1 MTELNSDICQTCQKP
16 KNVSGSGSL
25 TQWINCCQCN
35 LTGAPESELITV
47 CRACGKRMKEGRS
60 GSVTQWIFADHLC
73 KCENPQPVKVKTSGT
88 TFKSKAFEEQDD
100 DPNELPL
107 DIDETLFPT
116 SRYKP
121 LRLLGHG
128 ALGQVYL
135 CRDLHLRKKV
145 ALKSLFALTDDRIV
159 SFQQEAKTASK
170 LSHEKVIKVF
180 DFGTSASGRPYMV
193 MEYFPGRSLEE
204 VIRDHGFLEQ
214 YDSCVIFQSICE
226 ALSHLH
232 EHGIFHRD
240 LKPSNILMLETETG
254 EFDLRLIDFGLSKTT
269 QDVQAKT
276 NVQGRTVVGTPG
288 YMSPDQASGL
298 EYDARSEIYS
308 LGCIMYES
316 LAGQPPFSGESSL
329 EFLNK
334 HMRSDVLPLQELAP
348 DVSPE
353 LCAIIEKCLSKNPEE
368 RFQTATE
375 VSEALANFERGL
387 FVEST
392 ERSSDSNDYRI
403 EIPTQSFG
411 VELPKD
417 GKTANSNFGKILV
430 GTSLVALIGLSAVIA
445 AILLEKPQVRSTS
458 TSSTVDQNLNFG
470 SKFELQKSQRAKLIQ
485 RMKKSDVVRMDLR
498 HACQD
503 DDLLVLSGKTSL
515 KEIDA
520 SDSDVSDRGIEHL
533 SNVPNLQVL
542 VLKNTKVK
550 TLKDIS
556 KLEKLKTLRLDQ
568 TETNDESLK
577 NLKGLRLKDL
587 SLVETRITDKGLKA
601 LAALPTLENLHLP
614 RNDIGPGAVEVA
626 AKLPN
631 LLSIDLRDTYCKA
644 KDAETIAKSNL
655 NIQSVLVSASEEQL
669 GALREQFPTMTFKTT
684 GLPLVETWSVTA
696 EKEFIDHRYAEALKI
711 YEKAYAACKA
721 RPSEKQN
728 TRAVETGMS
737 FCLYKLNQ
745 FNRAEEL
752 QRKLLS
758 DYRAMNDKNAELN
771 TLKMYTLTLLQLKK
785 FDAADKQQERLLQ
798 LSEQLKGASS
808 KEHREN
814 EYSWAVACLDVGR
827 FDKSI
832 QLARDLRTKF
842 SREIG
847 SEDPMIGAIMI
858 VEATAL
864 ESSGRPGAVPL
875 YRNGLAIIDLFGES
889 ELGPNER
896 KQRQIARKFLKKLK
910 VKARA
915 ALEPL

>member
-1 MTELNSDICQTCQKP
+1 
-16 KNVSGSGSL
+16 
-25 TQWINCCQCN
+25 
-35 LTGAPESELITV
+35 
-47 CRACGKRMKEGRS
+47 MKEGRS
-60 GSVTQWIFADHLC
+60 GSVTQWIFAEHLC

-88 TFKSKAFEEQDD
+88 TFKSKAFDDQDD
-100 DPNELPL
+100 DPSEQPL

-121 LRLLGHG
+121 LRLLGQG

-145 ALKSLFALTDDRIV
+145 ALKSLFALTDDRVV

-214 YDSCVIFQSICE
+214 YDSCVMFQSICE

-269 QDVQAKT
+269 QDVQART

-329 EFLNK
+329 EVLNK

-353 LCAIIEKCLSKNPEE
+353 LCAIIEKCLSKNPDE
-368 RFQTATE
+368 RYQTAAE

-387 FVEST
+387 TDVSREPLPESH
-392 ERSSDSNDYRI
+392 DYRI
-403 EIPTQSFG
+403 EIPAQSFG
-411 VELPKD
+411 VDLPKER
-417 GKTANSNFGKILV
+417 KSANFGKLLAVVVLI
-430 GTSLVALIGLSAVIA
+430 ALIGLCTVVYS
-445 AILLEKPQVRSTS
+445 ILSERPQVRS
-458 TSSTVDQNLNFG
+458 SSTPSTFEQNLDLD
-470 SKFELQKSQRAKLIQ
+470 SKKALAKSQRAKLIQ
-485 RMKKSDVVRMDLR
+485 HMKKSGLIRMDLR

-515 KEIDA
+515 KEINA

-533 SNVPNLQVL
+533 SNVPNLETL
-542 VLKNTKVK
+542 ILTNTKVK
-550 TLKDIS
+550 TLKDIAR
-556 KLEKLKTLRLDQ
+556 LEKLKLLRLDQ
-568 TETNDESLK
+568 TEVDDDSLK

-587 SLVETRITDKGLKA
+587 SLIETRITDKGLDA
-601 LAALPTLENLHLP
+601 LAALPTLENLLLS
-614 RNDIGPGAVEVA
+614 RNDIGPGAIAVA

-631 LLSIDLRDTYCKA
+631 LLSIDLRVTYCKA

-655 NIQSVLVSASEEQL
+655 NIQTVLVSASEEQIR
-669 GALREQFPTMTFKTT
+669 ALQEQFPTMTFKTT
-684 GLPLVETWSVTA
+684 GSPLVETWSVNA
-696 EKEFIDHRYAEALKI
+696 EKEFIEHRYAEALKI

-745 FNRAEEL
+745 FKGAEEL

-758 DYRAMNDKNAELN
+758 DYRAMKDKNGELN
-771 TLKMYTLTLLQLKK
+771 TLKMYTLTLLHLKD
-785 FDAADKQQERLLQ
+785 FDAADKQQERLLK

-814 EYSWAVACLDVGR
+814 EYSWTVACLDVGR
-827 FDKSI
+827 FDKTI
-832 QLARDLRTKF
+832 QLARELRTKF

-847 SEDPMIGAIMI
+847 SDDPMIGALMI
-858 VEATAL
+858 VEAKAL
-864 ESSGRPGAVPL
+864 ESSGKPGAVPL
-875 YRNGLAIIDLFGES
+875 YRNGLAIIDLVGES

-896 KQRQIARKFLKKLK
+896 KQHQIARKALKKLK
-910 VKARA
+910 V
-915 ALEPL
+915 

>member
-1 MTELNSDICQTCQKP
+1 
-16 KNVSGSGSL
+16 
-25 TQWINCCQCN
+25 
-35 LTGAPESELITV
+35 
-47 CRACGKRMKEGRS
+47 MKEGRS

-88 TFKSKAFEEQDD
+88 TFKSKAFEEQND
-100 DPNELPL
+100 DPNEQPL

-254 EFDLRLIDFGLSKTT
+254 EFDLRLIDFGLSKTN

-329 EFLNK
+329 EVLNK

-353 LCAIIEKCLSKNPEE
+353 LCAIIEKCLSKNPDE
-368 RFQTATE
+368 RYQTATE

-387 FVEST
+387 ADVSSEPLPESH
-392 ERSSDSNDYRI
+392 DYRI
-403 EIPTQSFG
+403 EIPAQSFS
-411 VELPKD
+411 VDLPKES
-417 GKTANSNFGKILV
+417 KIANFGNLLGVAGLIAVVGFGTVVYSIL
-430 GTSLVALIGLSAVIA
+430 A
-445 AILLEKPQVRSTS
+445 EKPRVR
-458 TSSTVDQNLNFG
+458 TSSTPSTFEQNLNFA
-470 SKFELQKSQRAKLIQ
+470 SKKYLAKSQRAKLIQ
-485 RMKKSDVVRMDLR
+485 RMKKSDVIKMDLR

-556 KLEKLKTLRLDQ
+556 KLEKLKILRLDQ

-587 SLVETRITDKGLKA
+587 SLVETRITDKGLDT

-614 RNDIGPGAVEVA
+614 RNDIGPGAIAVA

-684 GLPLVETWSVTA
+684 DLPLVETWSVTA

-758 DYRAMNDKNAELN
+758 DYRAMKDKNAELN

-814 EYSWAVACLDVGR
+814 EYSWAVACLDVDR

-847 SEDPMIGAIMI
+847 SEDPMIGALMI

-864 ESSGRPGAVPL
+864 ESSGRPGAVPI
-875 YRNGLAIIDLFGES
+875 YRNGLAIIDLVGES

-910 VKARA
+910 VKARG